1 MSPPRL
7 KRVDRRARIDDTVRA
22 EPQAIATRAT
32 ANAIDARQSRV
43 TGAIDVGSGLNWNLT
58 KLAPLRFMIHWM

>member
-1 MSPPRL
+1 V
-7 KRVDRRARIDDTVRA
+7 VDRRARIDDTVRA
-22 EPQAIATRAT
+22 ERQAIAARAT

-43 TGAIDVGSGLNWNLT
+43 TCAINASSGANWNLT